1 MALVKK
7 RPFHQRL
14 GSGPPGLNGAENE
27 QPDMYTGA
35 REEWGLVM
43 WVAEGHCFRQSDHGL
58 EQS

>member
-27 QPDMYTGA
+27 QPDMYTGD

-43 WVAEGHCFRQSDHGL
+43 WVAKGHCFRQSGHGP